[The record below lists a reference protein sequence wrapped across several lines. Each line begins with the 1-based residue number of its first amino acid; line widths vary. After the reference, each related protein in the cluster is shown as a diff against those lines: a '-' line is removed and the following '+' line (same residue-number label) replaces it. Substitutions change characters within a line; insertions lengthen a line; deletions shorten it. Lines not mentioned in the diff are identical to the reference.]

1 MRMKKL
7 LIVICFAVAFSVNVA
22 GRNFTLRVTAQD
34 IDQKLP
40 GDDLI
45 ILRIWRC
52 RQQQPTV
59 DQKLPGDD
67 VIIPSPNDPKWGK
80 VRFTHKQ
87 HLEFSSCVY
96 CHHTNEGMTLESFQ
110 AGKAGKVPLC
120 VECHTRTEGDEKNP
134 KGSDGTEL
142 WSKEAYHINCI
153 DCHKGEIT
161 KKPKGITGAD
171 IKKQGAGPSKCAE
184 CHERRE

>member
-1 MRMKKL
+1 MRIKL
-7 LIVICFAVAFSVNVA
+7 IIVICFAVAFSVNVA
-22 GRNFTLRVTAQD
+22 ERSFTLRVTAQD
-34 IDQKLP
+34 IN
-40 GDDLI
+40 
-45 ILRIWRC
+45 
-52 RQQQPTV
+52 
-59 DQKLPGDD
+59 QKLPGDD

-80 VRFTHKQ
+80 VRFTHQQ

-161 KKPKGITGAD
+161 RKPKGITEAD

-184 CHERRE
+184 CHERKE